1 MSLVEKVLLAAA
13 AAFVL
18 LAVLRLLKSPLKTA
32 LRVLGNSLLGFGA
45 LWLLD
50 LSAAVTG
57 LRLGLSLFNA
67 LVIGVLGLPGLGL
80 LLLVQWVLT

>member
-1 MSLVEKVLLAAA
+1 MSLVEKILLAAA